1 MGLSW
6 HTSGINLCWT
16 DPSQLS
22 AHPAPPAAATAQGLV
37 ETRREQPLTMFLK
50 HICLLSILK
59 SGSDKLRDQLEKKR
73 KSSIHKAGYSSK
85 AVGSW
90 PDRQLN
96 YSEGTD
102 KELYF
107 FFLLLFYPVTLWLWI
122 HDHWL
127 YDFTLS
133 ITVRLRAGTIRVTFF
148 HLLMPYTKYKHF
160 L

>member
-6 HTSGINLCWT
+6 HTSGVNLCWT

-59 SGSDKLRDQLEKKR
+59 SGRDKLRDQLEKKR

-90 PDRQLN
+90 PDRKLN
-96 YSEGTD
+96 YSEGTN

-107 FFLLLFYPVTLWLWI
+107 FFTSFLPCNLVTLNPRPLTLWLYAFYYSKAQGW
-122 HDHWL
+122 H
-127 YDFTLS
+127 YQS
-133 ITVRLRAGTIRVTFF
+133 
-148 HLLMPYTKYKHF
+148 HF
-160 L
+160 LTPAHALHQI